1 VPCMIPSH
9 LAGTPG
15 VRNEIA
21 TRSQEAG
28 IVLFG
33 AESQLP
39 MSATRTLRVLVRSAV
54 AFPVALLVLILL
66 SVAIVI
72 GAVSQTLDHRKSKAS
87 QF

>member
-1 VPCMIPSH
+1 
-9 LAGTPG
+9 
-15 VRNEIA
+15 
-21 TRSQEAG
+21 
-28 IVLFG
+28 
-33 AESQLP
+33 